1 MFYIIVKCQLSI
13 VNYLVTFA
21 QKYIDMVRSMTGY
34 GKAECEFSQKKVTI
48 EIKSLNS
55 KQMDL
60 NTRISLLFREKDLEI
75 RRELSEKLIRGKV
88 DFILYTESLG
98 DESATKINAVIV
110 RSYYKQMEQI
120 AADLNIPLDNNILQT
135 ILGLPEVVKN
145 EREELNDQ
153 EWKSILEKIAE
164 AVDALDK
171 FRIQEGSILK
181 QDLISNVNTITTLL
195 KEVEQYEEERVTRIK
210 EKIFDGLRDISI
222 EQVNENR
229 LEQEMIFY
237 MEKMDINEE
246 KVRLKNH
253 CDYFLETLELNEPV
267 GKKLGFIAQEIGRE
281 VNTLGSKANHTEMQK
296 LVIRMKDSLERI
308 KEQLLNVL

>member
-1 MFYIIVKCQLSI
+1 MLK
-13 VNYLVTFA
+13 
-21 QKYIDMVRSMTGY
+21 SMTGY
-34 GKAECEFSQKKVTI
+34 GKAECELSQKKVTI

-75 RRELSEKLIRGKV
+75 RRELSDKLIRGKV

-98 DESATKINAVIV
+98 DESATKINAGIV
-110 RSYYKQMEQI
+110 RSYYKQMEEI
-120 AADLNIPLDNNILQT
+120 SASLNIPLNNNILQT
-135 ILGLPEVVKN
+135 ILTLPEVVKN
-145 EREELNDQ
+145 EREELDEQ
-153 EWKSILEKIAE
+153 EWKNILGKISE
-164 AVDALDK
+164 AIVLLDH
-171 FRIQEGSILK
+171 FRIQEGAVLK
-181 QDLISNVNTITTLL
+181 QDLVSNIQSITSLL
-195 KEVEQYEEERVTRIK
+195 SEVDQYEDERVTRIK
-210 EKIFDGLRDISI
+210 EKIYEGLKDISI

-237 MEKMDINEE
+237 LEKMDVNEE
-246 KVRLKNH
+246 KVRLLNH
-253 CDYFLETLELNEPV
+253 CNYFLETLELDEPV

-281 VNTLGSKANHTEMQK
+281 VNTLGSKANHMEMQK

>member
-1 MFYIIVKCQLSI
+1 
-13 VNYLVTFA
+13 
-21 QKYIDMVRSMTGY
+21 MVRSMTGY
-34 GKAECEFSQKKVTI
+34 GKAECEFSHKKVTI

-98 DESATKINAVIV
+98 DESATKINAGIV

-120 AADLNIPLDNNILQT
+120 SADLNIPLDNNILQT
-135 ILGLPEVVKN
+135 ILTLPEVVKN
-145 EREELNDQ
+145 EKEELNDQ
-153 EWKSILEKIAE
+153 EWKSILEKISE
-164 AVDALDK
+164 AVEALDK
-171 FRIQEGSILK
+171 FRIQEGAVLK
-181 QDLISNVNTITTLL
+181 QDLISNVNSITTLL
-195 KEVEQYEEERVTRIK
+195 QEVEQYEEERVTRIK
-210 EKIFDGLRDISI
+210 ERIFDGLRDISI

-296 LVIRMKDSLERI
+296 LVIRMKDSLERM

>member
-1 MFYIIVKCQLSI
+1 
-13 VNYLVTFA
+13 
-21 QKYIDMVRSMTGY
+21 MVRSMTGY

-98 DESATKINAVIV
+98 DESATKINAGIV

-120 AADLNIPLDNNILQT
+120 SADLNIPLENSILQT
-135 ILGLPEVVKN
+135 ILTLPEVVKN

-153 EWKSILEKIAE
+153 EWKSILEKISE
-164 AVDALDK
+164 AIDALDK

-181 QDLISNVNTITTLL
+181 QDLISNVNSITTLL
-195 KEVEQYEEERVTRIK
+195 KEVEQYEVERLTRIK

-296 LVIRMKDSLERI
+296 LVIRMKDSLEKM

>member
-1 MFYIIVKCQLSI
+1 MVK
-13 VNYLVTFA
+13 
-21 QKYIDMVRSMTGY
+21 SMTGY
-34 GKAECEFSQKKVTI
+34 GKAECEFSHKKVTI

-60 NTRISLLFREKDLEI
+60 NTRISLIFREKDLEI
-75 RRELSEKLIRGKV
+75 RRELSEKLVRGKV

-98 DESATKINAVIV
+98 DESATKINAGIV

-120 AADLNIPLDNNILQT
+120 SADLNIPLNNNILQT
-135 ILGLPEVVKN
+135 ILTLPEVVRN
-145 EREELNDQ
+145 EREELNDE
-153 EWKSILEKIAE
+153 EWKSILAKIGE
-164 AVDALDK
+164 AINSVDQ
-171 FRIQEGSILK
+171 FRIQEGATLK
-181 QDLISNVNTITTLL
+181 QDLVSNVQAITSLL
-195 KEVEQYEEERVTRIK
+195 SEVEQYEEERVTRIK
-210 EKIFDGLRDISI
+210 EKIYDGLKDISI

-237 MEKMDINEE
+237 LEKMDINEE
-246 KVRLKNH
+246 KVRLLNH
-253 CDYFLETLELNEPV
+253 CNYFLENLELEESI

>member
-1 MFYIIVKCQLSI
+1 MIK
-13 VNYLVTFA
+13 
-21 QKYIDMVRSMTGY
+21 SMTGY
-34 GKAECEFSQKKVTI
+34 GKAECELSQKKVTI

-75 RRELSEKLIRGKV
+75 RRELSDKLVRGKV

-98 DESATKINAVIV
+98 EDSATKINAGIV
-110 RSYYKQMEQI
+110 SSYYKQLEKI
-120 AADLNIPLDNNILQT
+120 SSDLNIPLHDNILQT
-135 ILGLPEVVKN
+135 ILTLPEVVRN

-153 EWKSILEKIAE
+153 EWKSILVKIGE
-164 AVDALDK
+164 AIVALDR
-171 FRIQEGSILK
+171 FRIQEGAILR
-181 QDLISNVNTITTLL
+181 QDLIANVNIITALL
-195 KEVEQYEEERVTRIK
+195 AEVDQYEAERVTRIK
-210 EKIFDGLRDISI
+210 EKIYDGLKDISI

-237 MEKMDINEE
+237 LEKMDVNEE
-246 KVRLKNH
+246 KVRLLNH
-253 CDYFLETLELNEPV
+253 CNYFLETIDLAEPV

-296 LVIRMKDSLERI
+296 LVIRMKDALERI

>member
-1 MFYIIVKCQLSI
+1 MVK
-13 VNYLVTFA
+13 
-21 QKYIDMVRSMTGY
+21 SMTGY
-34 GKAECEFSQKKVTI
+34 GKAECEFSHKKVTI

-60 NTRISLLFREKDLEI
+60 NTRISQIFRDKDLEI
-75 RRELSEKLIRGKV
+75 RRELSDKLIRGKV

-98 DESATKINAVIV
+98 DESATKINAGIV
-110 RSYYKQMEQI
+110 KSYYKQMEQI
-120 AADLNIPLDNNILQT
+120 SEDLNIPLDNSILQT
-135 ILGLPEVVKN
+135 ILTLPEVVKN
-145 EREELNDQ
+145 DREELNDE
-153 EWKSILEKIAE
+153 EWKSILAKIAE
-164 AVDALDK
+164 AIAAVDQ
-171 FRIQEGSILK
+171 FRIQEGAILK
-181 QDLISNVNTITTLL
+181 QDLVSNVQSITSLL
-195 KEVEQYEEERVTRIK
+195 AEVDQYEEERVSRIK
-210 EKIFDGLRDISI
+210 EKIYEGLKDISI

-237 MEKMDINEE
+237 LEKMDVNEE
-246 KVRLKNH
+246 KVRLLNH
-253 CDYFLETLELNEPV
+253 CNYFLETLELEESV